1 MAIIPAGS
9 KLQWIDS
16 SVPTPERKSTRS
28 NAKTEMY
35 TIEDIA
41 ETVGGSEYTEVIVN
55 IPATLL
61 LLNLTSGVTLINNI
75 PANSYLSGY
84 GFIEING
91 VTTPYTVPDLNDSI
105 AIIQGGAVY
114 DLLSLYMFT
123 EVLSNQDAVIP
134 FKFEGPIVP
143 NGSISN
149 KYGFLVE
156 NGVTSLDMLHVN
168 LTEGLAPGT
177 PMTDGDATVTVKIY
191 YKIIEFGS

>member
-1 MAIIPAGS
+1 MKIQIKSAREAEIDEIFFDKNSNKVSYKNKLGIITIINQDAVPA
-9 KLQWIDS
+9 
-16 SVPTPERKSTRS
+16 
-28 NAKTEMY
+28 
-35 TIEDIA
+35 
-41 ETVGGSEYTEVIVN
+41 EYTEAIVN

-61 LLNLTSGVTLINNI
+61 LFNLTSGVTLISNI

-91 VTTPYTVPDLNDSI
+91 VTTPYTVPDLTDSI
-105 AIIQGGAVY
+105 AITQGGTVY

-143 NGSISN
+143 NSSTSN

-156 NGVTSLDMLHVN
+156 NGSVSLDMFHIN
-168 LTEGLAPGT
+168 ATSGFAPGT
-177 PMTDGDATVTVKIY
+177 PMTGGDATVTVKIY
-191 YKIIEFGS
+191 YKIIQFGS

>member
-16 SVPTPERKSTRS
+16 SVPTPDRKSTRS

-41 ETVGGSEYTEVIVN
+41 ETVGGSEYTEVVVN

-61 LLNLTSGVTLINNI
+61 LFNLTSGVTLISNI

-91 VTTPYTVPDLNDSI
+91 VTTPYTVPDLTDSI
-105 AIIQGGAVY
+105 AITQGGKIY

-134 FKFEGPIVP
+134 FKFEGLIVP
-143 NGSISN
+143 NGSTSN

-156 NGVTSLDMLHVN
+156 NGSVSLDMLHIN
-168 LTEGLAPGT
+168 ATSGFAPGT
-177 PMTDGDATVTVKIY
+177 PMTGGDATVTVKIY
-191 YKIIEFGS
+191 YKVIQFGS